1 MQDSYPIFMP
11 SMKDNRNIRTLTYLA
26 LGDSYT
32 IGEKV
37 AAEDNFPNQVVK
49 LLNDAGFDF
58 EPPVIIANTGWTTD
72 ELAEAIQKAELK
84 SHYDFVTLLIGVN
97 DQYRGRPVVDYR
109 PGFGGL
115 LEKAIALAGDDPS
128 HVIVLSIP
136 DWGATP
142 FAEGRNRAEIAQ
154 EIERYNMISQ
164 DIAVAKKV
172 HYLNITPGTRSSALQ
187 DGMLAEDGL
196 HPSGKEYE
204 LWAKQVAALIMQVL

>member
-11 SMKDNRNIRTLTYLA
+11 ALKDNRKIRTLTYLA

-58 EPPVIIANTGWTTD
+58 EPPVIIAKTGWTSD

-97 DQYRGRPVVDYR
+97 DQYRGRSVEDYK
-109 PGFGGL
+109 PGFGWL
-115 LEKAIALAGDDPS
+115 LEKAILLAGDNPS

-142 FAEGRNRAEIAQ
+142 FAVGRNRAEIAR
-154 EIERYNMISQ
+154 EIDRFNEINQAM
-164 DIAVAKKV
+164 AMAKKI
-172 HYLNITPGTRSSALQ
+172 HYINITPGTRTSALQ
-187 DGMLAEDGL
+187 AGMLAEDGL

-204 LWAKQVAALIMQVL
+204 LWAMQVTAIIRQKL